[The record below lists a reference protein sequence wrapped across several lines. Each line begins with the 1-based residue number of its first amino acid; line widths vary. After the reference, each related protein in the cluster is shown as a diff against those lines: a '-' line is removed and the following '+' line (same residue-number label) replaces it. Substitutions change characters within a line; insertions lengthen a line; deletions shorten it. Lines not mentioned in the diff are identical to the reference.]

1 MLGTQYTALG
11 REESALFLSTKTQIS
26 CMFYVF
32 VYLQDTIFSVLINV
46 IFTFQSAFPPFIFNK

>member
-1 MLGTQYTALG
+1 MSGTQHTALG
-11 REESALFLSTKTQIS
+11 REESALFLSTKNQIS

-46 IFTFQSAFPPFIFNK
+46 IITFQSAFPPFIFNK

>member
-1 MLGTQYTALG
+1 MSGTQSTALG
-11 REESALFLSTKTQIS
+11 REESALFLNTKTQIS

-46 IFTFQSAFPPFIFNK
+46 IITFQSAFPPFIFNK

>member
-1 MLGTQYTALG
+1 MSGTQYTALG
-11 REESALFLSTKTQIS
+11 REESALFLNKKTQIS

-46 IFTFQSAFPPFIFNK
+46 IITFQSAFPPFIFNK

>member
-1 MLGTQYTALG
+1 MSGTQHTALG
-11 REESALFLSTKTQIS
+11 REESAPFLSTKTQIS

-46 IFTFQSAFPPFIFNK
+46 IITFQSAFPPFIFNK